1 MPRARTS
8 SRTSASTAVASM
20 PATVGRGQWSAP
32 WPIRNLWTTEVLS
45 AEQRSG
51 LVEKGPPGLSAD
63 LDHAV
68 ELVELQQADPG

>member
-8 SRTSASTAVASM
+8 SRTSASTAFASM
-20 PATVGRGQWSAP
+20 PATVGRSRGSAP
-32 WPIRNLWTTEVLS
+32 WPIRRLWTTEGLS

-51 LVEKGPPGLSAD
+51 LVEKCPPGLSAD

-68 ELVELQQADPG
+68 ELVELQQSDAG